1 MLCPLSQ
8 KLQNSCTY
16 SDPQLDSG
24 TVFNTFLG
32 GIYVSIYLGVYIYI
46 YIYANLLNEL
56 LPQRLLWM

>member
-46 YIYANLLNEL
+46 YIYM
-56 LPQRLLWM
+56 RIC